1 MAGDDARTRLSQSTI
16 DMRFDTDIQVKL
28 RDAYAARHE
37 PEAIRV
43 LARIYWAFLITGF
56 TLTVAAAVG
65 YGVWEFFR
73 MPQADAGLSGV
84 RAQAAFSK
92 AQLLELLEKFDER
105 AAAFEERLTAP
116 VQARDPS

>member
-1 MAGDDARTRLSQSTI
+1 
-16 DMRFDTDIQVKL
+16 MRFDTDIQVKL

-56 TLTVAAAVG
+56 AFTIMTAVG

-73 MPQADAGLSGV
+73 MPQADAGLAGV
-84 RAQAAFSK
+84 RPQTAFSK
-92 AQLLELLEKFDER
+92 AQLQELLEKFDAR
-105 AAAFEERLTAP
+105 AAVFEERLTAP
-116 VQARDPS
+116 VQAKDPS